1 MKQLGLLLLT
11 WTLLS
16 CSSMQKSAKVEL
28 SDYQEI
34 TLKNG
39 LKVLL
44 MKDTSLPYVT
54 FAVLLRS
61 GSAADPEK
69 MAGLS
74 SMTASLL
81 KRGTSKRSAT
91 QIAESLDQ
99 IGADFSAS
107 VSKDYSMIS
116 ASGLSF
122 HQNKILEDFSEILT
136 EPSFPSS
143 EINRVRSLKITSL
156 KQTVDN
162 PDSFVSSIL
171 DSYLY
176 GSHPYGAHSQGT
188 ITDIKKIKKKHII
201 RHYVSTYRPN
211 NSQLAVVGNFSDDI
225 VQRLNVAFSGW
236 KPRKVDSINVPSF
249 PKIEVG
255 QMELI
260 NRSDLKQTQ
269 IRFGHEGIKRTN
281 PDYLAVRVANSILGG
296 GGFTSRLMNEVR
308 KKRGLTYHIS
318 SYFDSRVSQGP
329 FVVTTFT
336 RHDKVQETIAETFR
350 VLKSFRKNGVTAE
363 EVESA
368 KALLKGQFP
377 RAIET
382 PESLAENLLILRFY
396 GISDSYLTDYLS
408 NISKISEEDVN
419 RVIKKYIH
427 PDRMKVLVYS
437 SKSKVMGQLKSF
449 GDVKVKNYQDFL

>member
-11 WTLLS
+11 LTMLS
-16 CSSMQKSAKVEL
+16 CSSMQKSSKVEL
-28 SDYQEI
+28 SDYRET

-54 FAVLLRS
+54 FTMLVRS
-61 GSAADPEK
+61 GSAADPENL
-69 MAGLS
+69 AGLS

-81 KRGTSKRSAT
+81 KRGTAKRNAT

-107 VSKDYSMIS
+107 VSKDYSVAS

-122 HQNKILEDFSEILT
+122 HQDKILKDFSEILT
-136 EPSFPSS
+136 EPSFPSA
-143 EINRVRSLKITSL
+143 EINRVRSLKINSL
-156 KQTVDN
+156 KQTVDD
-162 PDSFVSSIL
+162 PGGFVSSIL

-176 GSHPYGAHSQGT
+176 GSHPYANSASGT
-188 ITDIKKIKKKHII
+188 ITDIRKIKKKHII

-211 NSQLAVVGNFSDDI
+211 NSHLAVVGNFSDDI
-225 VQRLNVAFSGW
+225 EKRLNSVFANW
-236 KPRKVDSINVPSF
+236 QPRKVDPVNVPSF
-249 PKIEVG
+249 PKIEG
-255 QMELI
+255 MQMELI
-260 NRSDLKQTQ
+260 NRADLKQTQ
-269 IRFGHEGIKRTN
+269 IRLGHEGIKRTN
-281 PDYLAVRVANSILGG
+281 PDYLAIRVANSILGG
-296 GGFTSRLMNEVR
+296 GGFTSRLMSEVR

-336 RHDKVQETIAETFR
+336 RHDKVQETISETLR
-350 VLKSFRKNGVTAE
+350 VLKEFRQKGVTAE
-363 EVESA
+363 EVENA

-382 PESLAENLLILRFY
+382 PEALAENLLILRFY
-396 GISDSYLTDYLS
+396 GISDNYLTDYLS
-408 NISKISEEDVN
+408 NIGRISEADVN

-427 PDRMKVLVYS
+427 PDKMKVLVYS
-437 SKSKVMGQLKSF
+437 SKSKVFGQLKTF
-449 GDVKVKNYQDFL
+449 GDVKVKSYQDFL